1 MRFTKDVIQKLLDL
15 NEGFEKS
22 VPDTLGGSRNY
33 SATNHYIIR
42 SGKLFIRTVGKTAW
56 ADSKFDKTTIAD
68 IEQTRRV
75 LKKFIDKLKTDGIN

>member
-1 MRFTKDVIQKLLDL
+1 M

-22 VPDTLGGSRNY
+22 VTDTLGGSRNF
-33 SATNHYIIR
+33 SATNHYIIKG
-42 SGKLFIRTVGKTAW
+42 GKLLVRSVGKTTW
-56 ADSKFDKTTIAD
+56 ADSKFDKITIAD